1 MLASISYLQAIVMGL
16 LQGFTELFPISSL
29 GHSVLLPALLGWHDV
44 VNSQSSAQSFFLAFI
59 VGLHVG
65 TALGLL
71 VYYRRTWRRLLVG
84 LIRQV
89 TGVRRQGTA
98 SLWRVSD
105 PTMDAD
111 YRLLFILAVATIP
124 VGLAGVALESTLRQ
138 LFAKPLAAAIFL
150 TVNGII
156 LLVGEGLRRS
166 TGRHVAH
173 TRIATMS
180 PLGAIAIGLSQVLAL
195 FAGISRSGVS
205 MVAGLMISLDH
216 EESAN
221 FAFLLATPVILLAGL
236 YKLPELLGPLGNGV
250 RLQTLVGALCAMGA
264 AMVSVRFLT
273 RWFTTKTLIPFGA
286 YSLILGVACVVRFG

>member
-44 VNSQSSAQSFFLAFI
+44 VSSQSSAQSFFLAFI

-71 VYYRRTWRRLLVG
+71 VYYRHTWQRLLVG

-89 TGVRRQGTA
+89 AGVRRQGTA

-105 PTMDAD
+105 PTMNAD

-150 TVNGII
+150 MVNGII

-180 PLGAIAIGLSQVLAL
+180 PRGAIAIGLSQVLAL

-205 MVAGLMISLDH
+205 MVTGLMINLDH

-236 YKLPELLGPLGNGV
+236 YKLPELMGPLGNGV

-286 YSLILGVACVVRFG
+286 YSLILGIACVIRFG